1 MARQPWCIK
10 APLIVGIGTD
20 IPSISLVGENR
31 MQASVARWGNSLG
44 VRVPKE
50 IAARIGL
57 REGSRVEV
65 TTEGDRIVLTVRRP
79 LYKLEELLAGMTPDA
94 MHEAF
99 DWGKDRG
106 RERVERRPTS
116 LTLAT

>member
-1 MARQPWCIK
+1 
-10 APLIVGIGTD
+10 
-20 IPSISLVGENR
+20 

-65 TTEGDRIVLTVRRP
+65 TTEDNRIVLTVSQPPYR
-79 LYKLEELLAGMTPDA
+79 LEDLLAGMTPDA
-94 MHEAF
+94 MHQAF
-99 DWGKDRG
+99 DWGEDSG
-106 RERVERRPTS
+106 RERVE
-116 LTLAT
+116 